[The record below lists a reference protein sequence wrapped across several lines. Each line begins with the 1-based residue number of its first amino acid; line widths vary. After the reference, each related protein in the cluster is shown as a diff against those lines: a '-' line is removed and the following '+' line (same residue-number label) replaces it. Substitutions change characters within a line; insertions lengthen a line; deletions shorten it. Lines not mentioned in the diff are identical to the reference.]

1 MKLIYSLAIF
11 LVIGLFFQ
19 LNSTFAQEFEEPS
32 YTIDGGKVLGF
43 EVDTEVLSLIVELE
57 TWSDG
62 EIKISLPRN
71 LMDSKIDIDDDDF
84 LVLIDGDE
92 VLFEEQKSSIDRTL
106 TIPFKQGDF
115 NIEIIGTE
123 IIPEFSSMAV
133 LVLGSAIGISYFLK
147 NSFKI

>member
-1 MKLIYSLAIF
+1 MKLTHSLAIF

-32 YTIDGGKVLGF
+32 YSIVGGKVLGF

-62 EIKISLPRN
+62 EITISLPRN
-71 LMDSKIDIDDDDF
+71 LMDSKIDTDDDF

-92 VLFEEQKSSIDRTL
+92 ILIEEQKSSIDRTL

>member
-1 MKLIYSLAIF
+1 MKHTYSLAIF

-62 EIKISLPRN
+62 EITISLPRN
-71 LMDSKIDIDDDDF
+71 LMDSKIDTDDDF

-92 VLFEEQKSSIDRTL
+92 ILFEEQKSSIDRTL

-115 NIEIIGTE
+115 NIEIIDTE